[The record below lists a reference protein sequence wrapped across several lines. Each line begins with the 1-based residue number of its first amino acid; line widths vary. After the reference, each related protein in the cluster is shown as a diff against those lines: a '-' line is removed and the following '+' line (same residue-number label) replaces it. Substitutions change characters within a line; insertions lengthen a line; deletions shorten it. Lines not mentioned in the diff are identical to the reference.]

1 MSEKN
6 KVRMAIASYNA
17 GPNRIRR
24 AIKKTKELGLNHL
37 KWFRNVEKTL
47 INMRKT
53 EPVHYVSDI
62 NKRYVSYQLLG
73 VEPE

>member
-24 AIKKTKELGLNHL
+24 AIKKAEKLGLEHL
-37 KWFRNVEKTL
+37 KWFRNVEKVL
-47 INMRKT
+47 IQMKRT
-53 EPVHYVSDI
+53 EPVRYVSDI